1 MKQVSQQLLPLAAEA
16 ISESKLN
23 HSAENPELSK
33 EAAVVFIWC
42 LAQNADCYKQWVSN
56 FISYFQF

>member
-1 MKQVSQQLLPLAAEA
+1 MKQVSQQLLHLAAEA